1 MSENENENEVA
12 DSNVDAIKA
21 KIKKFENSRTL
32 IAALFALL
40 CYYFYDS
47 CKEGNA
53 STVYY
58 IVIGILMAADIGI
71 FACVTVLI
79 RKLAKEKKEL
89 EQQ

>member
-1 MSENENENEVA
+1 MSENVNEVA

-47 CKEGNA
+47 YKEGNA
-53 STVYY
+53 STVY
-58 IVIGILMAADIGI
+58 
-71 FACVTVLI
+71 
-79 RKLAKEKKEL
+79 
-89 EQQ
+89 

>member
-40 CYYFYDS
+40 CYYF
-47 CKEGNA
+47 
-53 STVYY
+53 
-58 IVIGILMAADIGI
+58 
-71 FACVTVLI
+71 
-79 RKLAKEKKEL
+79 
-89 EQQ
+89 